1 MQFDVFAS
9 LHDHPETSMLKWFV
23 IGGAVVV
30 LIMATALAVIQYVI
44 WKNID

>member
-1 MQFDVFAS
+1 
-9 LHDHPETSMLKWFV
+9 MLKWFV